1 MPGEFCA
8 TVPLEEGAEMPAELI
23 AESDESEARPAP
35 RLSRRAW
42 GFVALAWAATGV
54 YWLGQDWIVERLRT
68 GKPVP
73 WTMGMVDLVSA
84 VVWLALTP
92 VVLWLARAVRLQ
104 RGRLLLAITFHLV
117 AAVLVGALHLWICF
131 SVGVD
136 DRELLLQ
143 VNVNPF
149 TLDLCIYFALL
160 AWSHARDFT
169 AWYEARGIA
178 AARTETAIARSR
190 VDATAIALHTQ
201 FLLSVLSSAASM
213 AVVDPARTERVVERL
228 GDLLRTVLRSVGL
241 GVRTVRDEV
250 MLLECCLDVQTELTG
265 TAIEVH
271 STVDEAYMGAYVP
284 PGIVHAVMDYILAR
298 ALAAPTS
305 PLRVDVAP
313 AGRRHSREIMFRI
326 TPLAHAVPMQGRRAS
341 LGHVG

>member
-1 MPGEFCA
+1 
-8 TVPLEEGAEMPAELI
+8 
-23 AESDESEARPAP
+23 
-35 RLSRRAW
+35 
-42 GFVALAWAATGV
+42 
-54 YWLGQDWIVERLRT
+54 
-68 GKPVP
+68 
-73 WTMGMVDLVSA
+73 MVDVVSA

-104 RGRLLLAITFHLV
+104 RGRLLLAISFHLV

-136 DRELLLQ
+136 NRELLLAA
-143 VNVNPF
+143 NVNPF

-178 AARTETAIARSR
+178 AARTEAAIARSR
-190 VDATAIALHTQ
+190 VDATAIALHTP

-213 AVVDPARTERVVERL
+213 AVADPARTERVVERL
-228 GDLLRTVLRSVGL
+228 GDLLRTVLRSVGQ
-241 GVRTVRDEV
+241 GIRTVRDEV
-250 MLLECCLDVQTELTG
+250 TLLECCLDVQTELTG

-271 STVDEAYMGAYVP
+271 STVDEACMGAYVP

-305 PLRVDVAP
+305 ALRVDVAP
-313 AGRRHSREIMFRI
+313 AGRHLSREIVFRI
-326 TPLAHAVPMQGRRAS
+326 TPLAHVVPIPTRRAS
-341 LGHVG
+341 LGQAG